1 MFGGFYS
8 VAVTQKDAFFH
19 DRNIFVFSFESHGRC
34 MTPQRFVVKDRWHG
48 GACVA
53 FYDNDYHGRF
63 VVFMGGDGWFIVGNE
78 KSRTLCDD
86 VSHGFEGI
94 EDTTLTGHSHPE
106 TFTCCRLV
114 AVQLE

>member
-63 VVFMGGDGWFIVGNE
+63 VVFMGGDGWFVWFYGRDCWFSLGNE
-78 KSRTLCDD
+78 RSKTWCANLSLRSKVLRT
-86 VSHGFEGI
+86 
-94 EDTTLTGHSHPE
+94 
-106 TFTCCRLV
+106 RR
-114 AVQLE
+114 